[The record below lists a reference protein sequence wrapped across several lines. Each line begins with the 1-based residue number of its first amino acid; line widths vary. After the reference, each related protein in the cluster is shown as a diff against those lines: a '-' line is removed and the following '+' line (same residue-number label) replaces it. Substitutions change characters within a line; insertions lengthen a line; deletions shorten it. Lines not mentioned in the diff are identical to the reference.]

1 MTFDV
6 HALDLFVLV
15 GSAVTILAILAVRV
29 SSRAG
34 LPSLLIYLAMGV
46 ALGEAGVGIE
56 FENAAVA
63 QALGFAALAIIL
75 AEGGLT
81 TRLRDFRPAMR
92 IGLSLATIGVAVS
105 VTVMAVGA
113 HYLLGLPWEL
123 AFLLGAVTS
132 PTDAAAVFSVLR
144 AAPIKKRL
152 SGALEA
158 ESGLNDAPTVVL
170 VTLISS
176 EALGEHGIAVTAGIM
191 VYELVFG
198 VACGLLVGL
207 GGAWLMRRAALPAS
221 GLYPIA
227 VLTLAFLA
235 YGAAAFVHA
244 SGFAAVYVA
253 ALVLG
258 NSELPHRGATR
269 SFAEGVAWLAQIGL
283 FVMLGLLLSPG
294 RISWETTGLALL
306 AGLILTVLAR
316 PISVVVSSLVRPMP
330 WRDVAFLSWA
340 GLRGAVPIVLMT
352 IPLGGRG
359 HRLAAA
365 VRRGLRDGRDLHVA
379 HRPDPAPGGAVA
391 RRRPA
396 ARAPRHRARGRA
408 RWNASP
414 PTCCRSPSRRRS
426 RLHGVEV
433 GELRLPVGASVS
445 MVIRDG
451 QSLVPERRTV
461 LKRGDDMLV
470 VTPRKLREATERR
483 LRDVSLGGRLAR
495 WLPEESSAERG
506 ASRVSALGRARRSR
520 CPPRPPTVRL
530 PLTSFSKPSP
540 TTTTTPTPVASRRT
554 TWASGP
560 RRVRTRR
567 TSGRSGSSVQISAT
581 ATSLPSGA
589 LPTSPRPKPWSAN
602 SPRVRSARPARCRRS
617 AR

>member
-113 HYLLGLPWEL
+113 HYVLGLPWEL

-176 EALGEHGIAVTAGIM
+176 EALGEHGIAVTAGVM

-198 VACGLLVGL
+198 VACGLLAGL

-294 RISWETTGLALL
+294 RISWETTGVALL

-316 PISVVVSSLVRPMP
+316 PISVVVSSLVQPMP

-352 IPLGGRG
+352 IPLAEGVTDSP
-359 HRLAAA
+359 RL
-365 VRRGLRDGRDLHVA
+365 VRRGVRDGRRSTRCSPA
-379 HRPDPAPGGAVA
+379 RPCPWWRGGSASTGGTSPVTSSSRP
-391 RRRPA
+391 RR
-396 ARAPRHRARGRA
+396 
-408 RWNASP
+408 WSASP
-414 PTCCRSPSRRRS
+414 PTCCR
-426 RLHGVEV
+426 
-433 GELRLPVGASVS
+433 
-445 MVIRDG
+445 
-451 QSLVPERRTV
+451 
-461 LKRGDDMLV
+461 
-470 VTPRKLREATERR
+470 
-483 LRDVSLGGRLAR
+483 
-495 WLPEESSAERG
+495 
-506 ASRVSALGRARRSR
+506 
-520 CPPRPPTVRL
+520 
-530 PLTSFSKPSP
+530 
-540 TTTTTPTPVASRRT
+540 
-554 TWASGP
+554 
-560 RRVRTRR
+560 
-567 TSGRSGSSVQISAT
+567 
-581 ATSLPSGA
+581 
-589 LPTSPRPKPWSAN
+589 
-602 SPRVRSARPARCRRS
+602 
-617 AR
+617 